1 MANKMPE
8 LREGLGRAPT
18 EAETQDRS
26 VLVCT
31 PFCQHL
37 GKIWRGETSKSTKR
51 LRKRTDKS
59 TAEITFRRVVQK
71 SFTILSLEDRG
82 HLTYSWAL
90 REPLLAS
97 SSSPLPASGREEK
110 NLFDKIVR
118 KNYYQD
124 EFSVSSGFRGQRSAD
139 GLPGRVCCRLFH
151 KCWHVDSAVI
161 KDFHKKCIPL

>member
-8 LREGLGRAPT
+8 LREGLGRTPT

-110 NLFDKIVR
+110 ISLIRLWERTTIKMS
-118 KNYYQD
+118 
-124 EFSVSSGFRGQRSAD
+124 SVSAQVLGDRGQPTAFQGVCAAD
-139 GLPGRVCCRLFH
+139 CSINADTLTLQ
-151 KCWHVDSAVI
+151 S
-161 KDFHKKCIPL
+161 